1 MITWVTFPYPNQIN
15 LRFII
20 FSTNCSLPK
29 ELNSKDDL
37 VLGMEYSKKSSSASQ
52 VNHFEFD
59 LFNKKFIFFPLQVEP
74 ERTSSYD
81 VPFYSN
87 QLEVIKHISKS
98 MPVDCKLY
106 VKEHYNMVF
115 RGWRPIK
122 FYQEIMSLPNVR
134 LLHHSI
140 APDEIIKQCSLVI
153 TLTSTAGL
161 DAAFENK
168 PSIVFADVIY
178 SELSSV
184 KRIKHLEELPSLIH
198 SQLNN
203 KIEYSGL
210 TDFVNL
216 VKHNSFELDVFG
228 LHSEVVAKFHNLGYV
243 IRNNISLEELNSFLE
258 HHKNKFELLALEYI
272 KKIV

>member
-1 MITWVTFPYPNQIN
+1 KIPTG
-15 LRFII
+15 
-20 FSTNCSLPK
+20 
-29 ELNSKDDL
+29 E
-37 VLGMEYSKKSSSASQ
+37 
-52 VNHFEFD
+52 
-59 LFNKKFIFFPLQVEP
+59 KFIFFPLQVEP

-134 LLHHSI
+134 LLHYSI

-203 KIEYSGL
+203 KIEYSDL

-228 LHSEVVAKFHNLGYV
+228 LHSEVVAKFHNFGYV
-243 IRNNISLEELNSFLE
+243 IRNNISLEELNLFLE